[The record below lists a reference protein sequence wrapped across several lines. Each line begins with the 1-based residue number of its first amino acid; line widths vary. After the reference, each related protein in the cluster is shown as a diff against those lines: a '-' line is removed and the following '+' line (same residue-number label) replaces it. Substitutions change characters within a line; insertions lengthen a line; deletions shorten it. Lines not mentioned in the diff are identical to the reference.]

1 LRNRRPVPRPYRKSD
16 FEIFFTSP
24 KTEKKWND
32 LFATRRN
39 DLTSAWEFLTDNPT
53 RETALFSEMD
63 GKLATVEFE
72 GMLYQR
78 YQLKLSLTHGSRIWY
93 FIVGNHVFIDEV
105 FTSHPNQTK

>member
-32 LFATRRN
+32 LFASRRN
-39 DLTSAWEFLTDNPT
+39 DLTSAWEFLTNSPT
-53 RETALFSEMD
+53 RETPLFDELD
-63 GKLATVEFE
+63 GNLATVEFE

-93 FIVGNHVFIDEV
+93 FIVGSHLFIDEV